1 MPITDNLAAWLAP
14 YAKPFGRVSSFDN
27 MANQITSL
35 VEDIKHAQ
43 KHLAKKTGQDPK
55 DVQVFAWKHNALRHS
70 FVSYRLADVKDA
82 ARVALEAGNSP
93 LMVFRNYRQLVTDAQ
108 AKAWFAIVPEQ
119 SKENV
124 IPMPAAASV

>member
-1 MPITDNLAAWLAP
+1 M
-14 YAKPFGRVSSFDN
+14 
-27 MANQITSL
+27 
-35 VEDIKHAQ
+35 
-43 KHLAKKTGQDPK
+43 AKKAGQDPK
-55 DVQVFAWKHNALRHS
+55 AVQAFAWKHNALRHS

-82 ARVALEAGNSP
+82 ARDALEAGNSP
-93 LMVFRNYRQLVTDAQ
+93 QMVFRNYRKLVTEAQ